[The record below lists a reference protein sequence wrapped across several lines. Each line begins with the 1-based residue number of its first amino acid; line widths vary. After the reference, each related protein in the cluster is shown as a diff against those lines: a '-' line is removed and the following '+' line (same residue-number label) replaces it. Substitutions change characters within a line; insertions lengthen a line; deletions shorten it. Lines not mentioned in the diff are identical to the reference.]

1 MELLNL
7 KIKVKLQQVQELKV
21 NLKWQI
27 IIKKLEIKGNIINI
41 LDDVK

>member
-7 KIKVKLQQVQELKV
+7 KLKVKLQQVQELKV

-27 IIKKLEIKGNIINI
+27 IIKKLEIKGNIIFKI
-41 LDDVK
+41 DVVK